1 MNTAIEN
8 SEIENIPNVDEESQN
23 SGSSI
28 DTELIGQVDG
38 DANNALS
45 G

>member
-1 MNTAIEN
+1 MDTAIEN
-8 SEIENIPNVDEESQN
+8 SEIGNISKVDEESQN

-28 DTELIGQVDG
+28 DTELIGQVDA
-38 DANNALS
+38 DVNNALS